1 MSVDDAS
8 QIESTQT
15 EDGESPNA
23 VRTPSQL
30 KDLELF
36 NTLSNWFQLDRDH
49 SQKWRIQAKEDFK
62 FIAGQQWEEKDKRA
76 LEDQGR
82 PVIVFNRALPILKSV
97 AGIEINSRD
106 DTVFLPAIVD
116 DEEQVEANA
125 TLSAANKWMSEGCG
139 AEDEQSE
146 AFFDCLV
153 SGMGWTEQR
162 VDFEERF
169 DGKYIEDRI
178 YALEMYWD
186 KDARK
191 KNLKDAKRLFRLRT
205 MTLAEAKDFLEALG
219 IEGVDDE
226 DIDATWAIESDAN
239 NEAPRPIEERRR
251 REENAAQFDPK
262 DTVRLVHAQWIER
275 ENYFKVAV
283 PQQDGTTALK
293 DMSEAQHGVVQKLAT
308 QHMGQPLKSMKCRR
322 KVYKQAIIGAKILG
336 KVTPVASRFGFTWAC
351 ITGEADREAGIWSGI
366 IAVLRDPQRWANK
379 WLSQTLHILNTTA
392 KGGILAE
399 ADAFEDI
406 REAKATYARPDA
418 ITVVA
423 PGAIQK
429 GKIQEKPGAGIPSGY
444 QGLLEFAISSIRDT
458 TGINVEMLGMKDANQ
473 PGVVEAH
480 RKAAAMTILA
490 TTFDALRGFR
500 KIVGRNR
507 LSFIQDYF
515 SDGRLVRIRVSAGVY
530 KGMRLIQDKTSGDYE
545 VDINDAPTSPN
556 QKEQI
561 WDAFQGLMPVL
572 QPYMAQNP
580 EVALTVLEYSP
591 IPSEVIQRLRDLS
604 QQSQQ
609 SPDAQQAQANQKQA
623 AQLALQDQAAEV
635 QKKQAQTRKDLA
647 QADHAEAQAR
657 REDALG
663 MIDGIREA
671 QELKHKRLIPFGP
684 PAAQGGPIGGPSAT
698 QNGGMQ

>member
-1 MSVDDAS
+1 MSSANDAS
-8 QIESTQT
+8 QIDQPQSYNG
-15 EDGESPNA
+15 DSPNS
-23 VRTPSQL
+23 VRSPSH
-30 KDLELF
+30 LEELALF
-36 NTLSNWFQLDRDH
+36 NTLSGWFRLDRDH
-49 SQKWRIQAKEDFK
+49 SREWRTQAKEDFR
-62 FIAGQQWEEKDKRA
+62 FVAGHQWEEKDRRA
-76 LEDQGR
+76 LEEQGR

-116 DEEQVEANA
+116 DAEQVEANA
-125 TLSAANKWMSEGCG
+125 TLSAANKWMAEGCG

-146 AFFDCLV
+146 AFYDCLV

-162 VDFEERF
+162 VDYEERF

-178 YALEMYWD
+178 YPIEMYWD

-205 MTLAEAKDFLEALG
+205 MTLAEARDFLEALG
-219 IEGVDDE
+219 IEGVQDE
-226 DIDATWAIESDAN
+226 DIDATWAMESDAN
-239 NEAPRPIEERRR
+239 NVEPRPIEERRK

-275 ENYFKVAV
+275 ESYYKVAV

-293 DMSEAQHGVVQKLAT
+293 DMSEAQHGAVQSVAAK
-308 QHMGQPLKSMKCRR
+308 HMGQPLKSMKCRR

-336 KVTPVASRFGFTWAC
+336 KVMPVASRFGFTWAA
-351 ITGEADREAGIWSGI
+351 ITGEPDREAGTWSGI
-366 IAVLRDPQRWANK
+366 VAVLRDPQRWANK

-418 ITVVA
+418 ITVVTA
-423 PGAIQK
+423 GAIQK
-429 GKIQEKPGAGIPSGY
+429 SKIMEKPGAGIPTGY
-444 QGLLEFAISSIRDT
+444 QGLLEFAVSSIRDT
-458 TGINVEMLGMKDANQ
+458 TGMNVEMLGMRDGNQ

-480 RKAAAMTILA
+480 RKAAGMTILA
-490 TTFDALRGFR
+490 TIFDALRGFR

-515 SDGRLVRIRVSAGVY
+515 SDNRLVRIRVSAGVY
-530 KGMRLIQDKTSGDYE
+530 KGMRLLKDKTAGDYE
-545 VDINDAPTSPN
+545 VVISDAPTSPN

-561 WDAFQGLMPVL
+561 WDAFQALMPVL

-591 IPSEVIQRLRDLS
+591 IPSEVVQRLRDLS

-609 SPDAQQAQANQKQA
+609 SPQAQQAQ
-623 AQLALQDQAAEV
+623 
-635 QKKQAQTRKDLA
+635 QAQQQGMQLDLQGKAAKVRKDNA
-647 QADHAEAQAR
+647 QADHAEAQAM
-657 REDALG
+657 REHSLGTMDA
-663 MIDGIREA
+663 IRDA
-671 QELKHKRLIPFGP
+671 QELKHKRLIPDI
-684 PAAQGGPIGGPSAT
+684 PAGPSAGPKQT
-698 QNGGMQ
+698 TNGGMQ